1 MLSKLNENKAKE
13 QALVIS
19 RLASNGFNGTYVG
32 ATAVGKTKIG
42 CDIADIIIKKCLSYN
57 KEPKILIVVPTQNLR
72 DNEWVNEL
80 INWGY
85 KDNLKYIDIQCI
97 QTVYKY
103 EHKDYDLVILDELHA
118 LVSEQYSLLLK
129 NNTFECIIG
138 LTATI
143 EDEIKKQIVDHYCP
157 IVHETS
163 IDRALSLGL
172 ISPFKI
178 YNLAVPLT
186 KEEDSK
192 LKSINYLYGKASNT
206 LGGRFEAFDNA
217 QIYRQKQ
224 YKDSHKE
231 LYEASVLFWAQMQYR
246 RKLLINATNKAWIAK
261 DIVDK
266 FPDRQTLLFS
276 ESVSSAENVSNL
288 INKNKKEPI
297 STVYYASVGKNKKI
311 DREANLEAFIE
322 PNNSI
327 RVLSTVK
334 ALNAGLNI
342 PKCSLGICLAGSSK
356 SLDDIQRRGRICR
369 LDDKDPTKVALYI
382 NLYIPETQEQTW
394 LEKRIKSSDLANIS
408 WITSV
413 NQIQI

>member
-19 RLASNGFNGTYVG
+19 RLASNGFCGTYVG

-42 CDIADIIIKKCLSYN
+42 CDVADIIIKKSLSFN

-85 KDNLKYIDIQCI
+85 KDNLKYIEIQCI

-157 IVHETS
+157 VVHETS

-186 KEEDSK
+186 KEEDTK

-217 QIYRQKQ
+217 QIYRQRQ

-246 RKLLINATNKAWIAK
+246 RKLLINATNKALVAK

-276 ESVSSAENVSNL
+276 ESISSAENVSNL
-288 INKNKKEPI
+288 INKNKEIPI

-322 PNNSI
+322 PNNNI

-342 PKCSLGICLAGSSK
+342 PRCSLGICLAGSSK

-369 LDDKDPTKVALYI
+369 LDDKDPTKVALYV
-382 NLYIPETQEQTW
+382 NLFIPETQEQTW

-413 NQIQI
+413 SQIQI